1 MTVELTTTK
10 VRKIVQENTGILTE
24 SVSSLGAGFDFRTFL
39 VNDEW
44 VFRFPNT
51 PSEADALLAESKL
64 LNNLS
69 LPTTTPV
76 FEYLLDKPTGYTT
89 PIAGY
94 RLIRGESME
103 SLNSDSCDTTQLAR
117 DLGRTLRSLHG
128 MDFDDK
134 RSSSGLNGHPLPTLL
149 GTRDFDSVGLTTN
162 EASIL
167 AQFVSRYS
175 PRKNQS
181 TCARIHGDLGVEH
194 IITSEGRRVEGV
206 IDWANASIG
215 NRFRDFIGLW
225 GWGGDKFVIR
235 VLSNYDSYPQ
245 SYDWEFIR
253 VQGLLYCL
261 HRLKLAAA
269 NNLEHLSKLR
279 TRLRE
284 RLNETKGMSPNDLP

>member
-1 MTVELTTTK
+1 M
-10 VRKIVQENTGILTE
+10 LTE
-24 SVSSLGAGFDFRTFL
+24 SVSLLGAGFDFQTFL

-51 PSEADALLAESKL
+51 PSEADALLTESEL

-76 FEYLLDKPTGYTT
+76 FEYWFDKPTGYTM

-103 SLNSDSCDTTQLAR
+103 SLDSGSCDATQLAR
-117 DLGRTLRSLHG
+117 DLGCTLRSLHG
-128 MDFDDK
+128 MDIDDK
-134 RSSSGLNGHPLPTLL
+134 KSSPSLNGHPLPELS
-149 GTRDFDSVGLTTN
+149 GTRDFDSVGLTTE
-162 EASIL
+162 EASNL
-167 AQFVSRYS
+167 AQFVGCYS
-175 PRKNQS
+175 PRKNQA

-194 IITSEGRRVEGV
+194 VITNEGRQVKGV
-206 IDWANASIG
+206 IDWANASVG

-225 GWGGDKFVIR
+225 GWGGDNFVIQ
-235 VLSNYDSYPQ
+235 VLSNYDRYPQ

-253 VQGLLYCL
+253 VHGLLYCL

-279 TRLRE
+279 ARLRE
-284 RLNETKGMSPNDLP
+284 RIHETTGMNPNDLP

>member
-24 SVSSLGAGFDFRTFL
+24 NVSSLGAGFDFKTFL

-51 PSEADALLAESKL
+51 PNEADALITESKL

-76 FEYLLDKPTGYTT
+76 FEYWLDKPIGYTM

-94 RLIRGESME
+94 RLIRGESLE
-103 SLNSDSCDTTQLAR
+103 SLDSGSCDTTRLAR
-117 DLGRTLRSLHG
+117 DLGWTLHSLHG
-128 MDFDDK
+128 MDFDEEK
-134 RSSSGLNGHPLPTLL
+134 SSNSLNGHPLPELSRTK
-149 GTRDFDSVGLTTN
+149 DFDSVGLTTN
-162 EASIL
+162 EASSL

-194 IITSEGRRVEGV
+194 IITTEGRHVEGV
-206 IDWANASIG
+206 IDWANASMG

-225 GWGGDKFVIR
+225 GWGGDNFVIQ

-245 SYDWEFIR
+245 SHDWAFIR
-253 VQGLLYCL
+253 TQGLLYCL

-269 NNLEHLSKLR
+269 NNLEHLSKLLAR
-279 TRLRE
+279 IRE
-284 RLNETKGMSPNDLP
+284 RIHETNGMSPNDLP